1 MLNIQCLNKIAE
13 TGLVQLPSD
22 RYQLTDQTADA
33 DAILVRSADLKEL
46 VFPANL
52 KAIARAGAGTN
63 NIPIS
68 RCSEAGIVVF
78 NTPGANAN
86 AVKELVLGALVLSCR
101 PVIPAVNWIAS
112 LGIDPQITQRTEK
125 EKSRFVGTELKGKTL
140 GVIGLG
146 AIGIQIANLA
156 VALEMRVIGYDPYIS
171 VDAAWKLSREVQH
184 EENLESVLKKADFIT
199 LHVPLNA
206 KTQNLINA
214 EALALMKNK
223 AVLLNFARG
232 GLVEESAVVTA
243 LAEKQLRG
251 YITDFPSPQL
261 AGQSGVTIIPHL
273 GASTEE
279 AEENCAVMA
288 VQELIDYLE
297 NGNIRHSVNLPD
309 VVMERSG
316 QARICCFHRNVPNM
330 LAHIS
335 GMFSKEGINIENL
348 VNRSQG
354 DYAYTLLDVDTA
366 EVERI
371 AAELQEQE
379 DILRVRPLF

>member
-13 TGLVQLPSD
+13 AGLAQLPSD

-46 VFPANL
+46 VFPSKL
-52 KAIARAGAGTN
+52 KVIARAGAGTN

-184 EENLESVLKKADFIT
+184 EEKLESVLKKADFIT
-199 LHVPLNA
+199 LHVPQNA
-206 KTQNLINA
+206 KTQNMINA

-243 LAEKQLRG
+243 LAEKQLRR
-251 YITDFPSPQL
+251 YITDFPSPRL

-288 VQELIDYLE
+288 VQALIDYLE

>member
-13 TGLVQLPSD
+13 SGLAQLPSD
-22 RYQLTDQTADA
+22 RYQLTDQTVEA

-46 VFPANL
+46 VFPADL

-63 NIPIS
+63 NIPIP

-112 LGIDPQITQRTEK
+112 LGTDPQITQRTEK
-125 EKSRFVGTELKGKTL
+125 EKSRFVGTELKGKIL

-184 EENLESVLKKADFIT
+184 EEKLESVLKKADFVT

-214 EALALMKNK
+214 EALALMKNN

-335 GMFSKEGINIENL
+335 GMFSKKDINIENL

>member
-13 TGLVQLPSD
+13 AGLAQLPSD
-22 RYQLTDQTADA
+22 RYQLTDQTAEA

-46 VFPANL
+46 VFPADL

-63 NIPIS
+63 NIPIP

-101 PVIPAVNWIAS
+101 PVIPAVNWITS
-112 LGIDPQITQRTEK
+112 LGADPQITQRTEK

-156 VALEMRVIGYDPYIS
+156 VALKMRVIGYDPYIS

-184 EENLESVLKKADFIT
+184 EEKLESVLKKADFVT

-379 DILRVRPLF
+379 DILRVRII